1 MISKFD
7 KFITEAYAR
16 DIAGAE
22 GDHEAILKSIEIGSG
37 IPVYLFF
44 DKDDEVLDILSTKDV
59 KSYMNE
65 YDYAEDTTRRVSM
78 MKVGDC
84 ISTSIN
90 IITRIM

>member
-16 DIAGAE
+16 DIAGA
-22 GDHEAILKSIEIGSG
+22 GSAHETILKSIEIGSG

-44 DKDDEVLDILSTKDV
+44 DKDDEVLNILSTKDI

-65 YDYAEDTTRRVSM
+65 YDYAEETSRRVSA

-84 ISTSIN
+84 VSTSIN
-90 IITRIM
+90 IITRII